1 MSEGGCCHFVAHGPT
16 CRVGE
21 MSTRT
26 HARLSPRRHATR
38 MTTPSIQRPTTT
50 AFFVQS
56 AISFGL
62 SLAALM
68 IGITRL
74 PVGPWERGFLALGLI
89 FVVSSAFT
97 LAKCVRDRQEVAE
110 VTNRVD
116 KARIDKILI
125 EQDVFHPGKV

>member
-1 MSEGGCCHFVAHGPT
+1 
-16 CRVGE
+16 
-21 MSTRT
+21 
-26 HARLSPRRHATR
+26 

-50 AFFVQS
+50 AFFVQA

-62 SLAALM
+62 SLVALV
-68 IGITRL
+68 IGIIKL

-97 LAKCVRDRQEVAE
+97 LAKCIRDHQEVEE

-116 KARIDKILI
+116 KARIDKLLI
-125 EQDVFHPGKV
+125 EQDVFHPGQV

>member
-1 MSEGGCCHFVAHGPT
+1 MQA
-16 CRVGE
+16 
-21 MSTRT
+21 
-26 HARLSPRRHATR
+26 
-38 MTTPSIQRPTTT
+38 
-50 AFFVQS
+50 

-62 SLAALM
+62 SLAALV
-68 IGITRL
+68 IGIIKL
-74 PVGPWERGFLALGLI
+74 PVGPWERGFLSLGLV

-125 EQDVFHPGKV
+125 EQDVFKPGQL

>member
-1 MSEGGCCHFVAHGPT
+1 
-16 CRVGE
+16 
-21 MSTRT
+21 
-26 HARLSPRRHATR
+26 

-74 PVGPWERGFLALGLI
+74 PVGPWERGFLALGLV

>member
-1 MSEGGCCHFVAHGPT
+1 
-16 CRVGE
+16 

-26 HARLSPRRHATR
+26 HAPLSPCRHATR

-50 AFFVQS
+50 AFFVQ
-56 AISFGL
+56 AAVSFGL

-68 IGITRL
+68 IGIIKM
-74 PVGPWERGFLALGLI
+74 PVGPWERGFLALGLV

-97 LAKCVRDRQEVAE
+97 LAKCVRDRQEVEE

-116 KARIDKILI
+116 KARIDKLLI
-125 EQDVFHPGKV
+125 EQDVFKPGQI

>member
-1 MSEGGCCHFVAHGPT
+1 MS
-16 CRVGE
+16 
-21 MSTRT
+21 
-26 HARLSPRRHATR
+26 
-38 MTTPSIQRPTTT
+38 TPSIQRPTTT
-50 AFFVQS
+50 AFFAQA

-68 IGITRL
+68 IGIIKL
-74 PVGPWERGFLALGLI
+74 PVGPWERGFLSLGLV

-116 KARIDKILI
+116 KARIDKLLI
-125 EQDVFHPGKV
+125 EQDVFKPGQL